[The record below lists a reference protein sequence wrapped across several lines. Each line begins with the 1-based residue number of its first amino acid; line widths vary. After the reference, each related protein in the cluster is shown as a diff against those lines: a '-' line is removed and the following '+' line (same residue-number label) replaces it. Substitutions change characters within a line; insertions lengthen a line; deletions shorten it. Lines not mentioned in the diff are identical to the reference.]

1 LGKKKNKSFQ
11 KSPSDPYPLDL
22 FSRAF
27 IIIIIIEKKKT
38 KKKKTKNE
46 NTRPPKL
53 KQKNSSRTISSQNN
67 PTRRDGRANKRES
80 EKSRD
85 DV

>member
-1 LGKKKNKSFQ
+1 MGKKKNKSFQ

-22 FSRAF
+22 FSLAF

-38 KKKKTKNE
+38 KKKTKNE